1 MVRRARMLAVL
12 AFLLAGAI
20 GIVSSTQTWLVVER
34 SDAAEPLLIAGAD
47 ALTLLAPLS
56 LAVLALG
63 AALSIAGVVLRYV
76 FAVLAAGA
84 AIILIM
90 GTTTLLFGPPRS
102 VAAEAVAEAT
112 GLSGDAALYD
122 IVDAIVPTAWPV
134 IALSA
139 WVLLLLAS
147 AFVCATAPRWKSGG
161 RRYRSASEA
170 EHHETGPLDAVDS
183 WDELSQG
190 TDPTDTAR

>member
-12 AFLLAGAI
+12 SFLLAGAI
-20 GIVSSTQTWLVVER
+20 GIISSTQTWLVVER
-34 SDAAEPLLIAGAD
+34 SDAAEPLLIVGAD

-63 AALSIAGVVLRYV
+63 AALSIAGIALRYG

-102 VAAEAVAEAT
+102 VAAKAVAEAT

-122 IVDAIVPTAWPV
+122 IVDAILPTGWPA
-134 IALSA
+134 IALAA

-147 AFVCATAPRWKSGG
+147 AFVCATAPGWKSGG

-170 EHHETGPLDAVDS
+170 EHRETGPQDAVDS
-183 WDELSQG
+183 WDELSHG
-190 TDPTDTAR
+190 TDPTDSAR